1 MYDLFWQY
9 GLFQYMSTPQHSLS
23 YREKKKDNMVLST
36 DLQKAF
42 ERNSDSFMTEPLSN
56 PGTEGA

>member
-1 MYDLFWQY
+1 
-9 GLFQYMSTPQHSLS
+9 MSTPQHSLS